1 MLPQGS
7 SDPALLRTIES
18 LQKDLDQSLR
28 DRKVLE
34 SEFDKQIYQE
44 REEKKKLKEDIVAL

>member
-28 DRKVLE
+28 DRKALE

-44 REEKKKLKEDIVAL
+44 R